1 MAIARGMET
10 IGYKM
15 LNRGADSLKR
25 MASQADSRAKL
36 GRPRT
41 ASSVIHAELRR
52 EIVNLMRKPGD
63 VISEK
68 DIAASYG
75 VSRTPVREAVLKL
88 VDERLVETV
97 PQSGT
102 YVSRIPVESLA
113 EAILVRTALER
124 LTVRLAT
131 ERGNQAALQSIADII
146 EAQKVS
152 ASMEDRNAF
161 HDGDEAFH
169 EAIAI
174 AAGHPQIWSLVQT
187 VKFQVDRYRRLTLP
201 APGRMLKVIGEH
213 EAILQAIK
221 AGDPEQAEK
230 SMIDHLEALA
240 SFSALQHI
248 NPDFLITGQTRHSDV
263 SEHN

>member
-1 MAIARGMET
+1 MLDRG
-10 IGYKM
+10 KS
-15 LNRGADSLKR
+15 SLKR
-25 MASQADSRAKL
+25 VASSADLRAKL

-41 ASSVIHAELRR
+41 AASVIHAELRR
-52 EIVNLMRKPGD
+52 EIVNLTRKPGAI
-63 VISEK
+63 ISEK
-68 DIAASYG
+68 GIAASYG

-88 VDERLVETV
+88 VDERLVETF
-97 PQSGT
+97 PQAGT
-102 YVSRIPVESLA
+102 YVARIPVESLA

-124 LTVRLAT
+124 VTVRLAT
-131 ERGNQAALQSIADII
+131 ERGNQSALQSIAEII
-146 EAQKVS
+146 EVQKVS

-213 EAILQAIK
+213 EEILQAIK
-221 AGDPEQAEK
+221 SGDPEQAEK
-230 SMIDHLEALA
+230 SMIEHLEALA
-240 SFSALQHI
+240 SFSALKHI
-248 NPDFLITGQTRHSDV
+248 NPDFLITGQHPQDDV
-263 SEHN
+263 SETN